1 MQYPELGDKR
11 QGAKAKGGE
20 AEHCAIARGMPGDRP
35 TPGTVAMAAPS
46 LVLGASAE
54 AGAPQLIGPAIARPG
69 ASDIADG
76 TRVARS
82 SAATMTNGSGNGKVL
97 SGVRETGRM
106 VSLALESLRQLAVKG
121 LPVGEFL
128 DQCWFL
134 ARVTTVPLIL
144 VSIPFGMVI
153 ALEVGSLLQQ
163 IGAQSQLGAAMV
175 LAVVREQ
182 APVATALL
190 IAGAGGSAMCAD
202 LGARRI
208 RDEISAM
215 EVMGVN
221 PLHRLVL
228 PRLLAATV
236 VAVLLDAVVSVAGIA
251 GGWYFGTHSI
261 HVTSSSFF
269 ATFSELSQLADLAI
283 ALLKAAVFGFIAA
296 MVACY
301 KGMYAKGGPKGVGDA
316 VNQAVVITF
325 ILAFFVN
332 FVLTVLYF
340 NFVPQKSI

>member
-1 MQYPELGDKR
+1 V
-11 QGAKAKGGE
+11 A
-20 AEHCAIARGMPGDRP
+20 
-35 TPGTVAMAAPS
+35 TVSGTA
-46 LVLGASAE
+46 
-54 AGAPQLIGPAIARPG
+54 
-69 ASDIADG
+69 
-76 TRVARS
+76 
-82 SAATMTNGSGNGKVL
+82 TNGRPVAVSPAPPKVRRADRGKVAWAL
-97 SGVRETGRM
+97 RETGNM
-106 VSLALESLRQLAVKG
+106 FAIALEAIRQLFTRG
-121 LPVGEFL
+121 LPLGEFF

-134 ARVTTVPLIL
+134 ARVTTLPLIL

-153 ALEVGSLLQQ
+153 ALEVGSLLSQ

-202 LGARRI
+202 LGSRRI

-221 PLHRLVL
+221 PIHRLVL

-236 VAVLLDAVVSVAGIA
+236 VAVLLDAVVSVAGIL
-251 GGWYFGTHSI
+251 GGLWFGVHSV
-261 HVTSSSFF
+261 HVTQSSFF
-269 ATFSELSQLADLAI
+269 ATFSELAQLWDLGI
-283 ALLKAAVFGFIAA
+283 ALFKAAIFGFLAA

-301 KGMYAKGGPKGVGDA
+301 KGMFAKGGAKGVGDA

-325 ILAFFVN
+325 VLSFFVN
-332 FVLTVLYF
+332 FVLTIFYF
-340 NFVPQKSI
+340 NFIPQKAI

>member
-1 MQYPELGDKR
+1 M
-11 QGAKAKGGE
+11 
-20 AEHCAIARGMPGDRP
+20 
-35 TPGTVAMAAPS
+35 
-46 LVLGASAE
+46 
-54 AGAPQLIGPAIARPG
+54 
-69 ASDIADG
+69 
-76 TRVARS
+76 
-82 SAATMTNGSGNGKVL
+82 
-97 SGVRETGRM
+97 RETGNM
-106 VSLALESLRQLAVKG
+106 FALAAESLRQLPLKG
-121 LPVGEFL
+121 LPVTEFF

-134 ARVTTVPLIL
+134 ARVTTLPLIL

-202 LGARRI
+202 LGSRRI

-228 PRLLAATV
+228 PRLLAATL

-251 GGWYFGTHSI
+251 GGLWFGVHSV
-261 HVTSSSFF
+261 HVTQSSFF
-269 ATFSELSQLADLAI
+269 ATFSELSQLADLAM
-283 ALLKAAVFGFIAA
+283 ALFKAAVFGFISA

-316 VNQAVVITF
+316 VNQAVVVTF

-332 FVLTVLYF
+332 FVLTVFYF
-340 NFVPQKSI
+340 NFIPQKGI

>member
-1 MQYPELGDKR
+1 MSIDGHPVRGNGPGRTARPVSPRPPRTAGGVSQTWPFDRFLGLV
-11 QGAKAKGGE
+11 QETGNMF
-20 AEHCAIARGMPGDRP
+20 AIALD
-35 TPGTVAMAAPS
+35 A
-46 LVLGASAE
+46 
-54 AGAPQLIGPAIARPG
+54 
-69 ASDIADG
+69 
-76 TRVARS
+76 
-82 SAATMTNGSGNGKVL
+82 
-97 SGVRETGRM
+97 
-106 VSLALESLRQLAVKG
+106 LRQLFRRG
-121 LPVGEFL
+121 LPISEFF

-134 ARVTTVPLIL
+134 ARVTTLPLIL

-202 LGARRI
+202 LGSRRT

-215 EVMGVN
+215 EVMGIN
-221 PLHRLVL
+221 PVHRLVL
-228 PRLLAATV
+228 PRLVAATV

-251 GGWYFGTHSI
+251 GGLFFGEHSV
-261 HVTSSSFF
+261 HVTQSSFF
-269 ATFSELSQLADLAI
+269 ASFDELAQLADLGI
-283 ALLKAAVFGFIAA
+283 ALFKAAVFGFLAA

-301 KGMYAKGGPKGVGDA
+301 KGMFAKGGPKGVGDA

-325 ILAFFVN
+325 VLAFFVN
-332 FVLTVLYF
+332 FVITIFYF
-340 NFVPQKSI
+340 NFIPQKSL

>member
-1 MQYPELGDKR
+1 
-11 QGAKAKGGE
+11 
-20 AEHCAIARGMPGDRP
+20 MPK
-35 TPGTVAMAAPS
+35 
-46 LVLGASAE
+46 E
-54 AGAPQLIGPAIARPG
+54 AGSGEPVATVGAGRVEARDAGPYVPSVLPR
-69 ASDIADG
+69 G
-76 TRVARS
+76 TRRRPADPPFEKILSFVGDLGTMVA
-82 SAATMTNGSGNGKVL
+82 T
-97 SGVRETGRM
+97 
-106 VSLALESLRQLAVKG
+106 ALEALRLG
-121 LPVGEFL
+121 LRRGVPVGEFF

-202 LGARRI
+202 LGSRRI

-215 EVMGVN
+215 EVMGVQ

-228 PRLLAATV
+228 PRLLAAAV
-236 VAVLLDAVVSVAGIA
+236 VAVLLDGVVSVAGIA
-251 GGWYFGTHSI
+251 GGLYFGVHTI
-261 HVTSSSFF
+261 HITSSSFF
-269 ATFSELSQLADLAI
+269 ATFGELSQPADLWI
-283 ALLKAAVFGFIAA
+283 ALFKAATFGFIAA
-296 MVACY
+296 MVACH
-301 KGMYAKGGPKGVGDA
+301 KGLTAKGGPKGVGDA
-316 VNQAVVITF
+316 VNQAVVVTF

-340 NFVPQKSI
+340 NFVPQKGL

>member
-1 MQYPELGDKR
+1 MSDPAGGDQR
-11 QGAKAKGGE
+11 RTGGAPTAVTP
-20 AEHCAIARGMPGDRP
+20 AIAPTTATLPAPGPGNGDRP
-35 TPGTVAMAAPS
+35 SVLPRVPVDRGPVFPKASRLLDEIGTMFASSFEA
-46 LVLGASAE
+46 LRLG
-54 AGAPQLIGPAIARPG
+54 
-69 ASDIADG
+69 
-76 TRVARS
+76 V
-82 SAATMTNGSGNGKVL
+82 K
-97 SGVRETGRM
+97 SGVPM
-106 VSLALESLRQLAVKG
+106 A
-121 LPVGEFL
+121 EFF

-134 ARVTTVPLIL
+134 ARVTTLPLIL

-202 LGARRI
+202 LGSRRI

-228 PRLLAATV
+228 PRLLATTL
-236 VAVLLDAVVSVAGIA
+236 VAVLLDGVVSVAGIA
-251 GGWYFGTHSI
+251 GGLFFGTHTI
-261 HVTSSSFF
+261 HITASSFF
-269 ATFSELSQLADLAI
+269 ATFNELSQLADLWM
-283 ALLKAAVFGFIAA
+283 ALFKAAVFGFIAA
-296 MVACY
+296 MVACH
-301 KGMYAKGGPKGVGDA
+301 KGMTAKGGPKGVGDA

-325 ILAFFVN
+325 VLAFFVN
-332 FVLTVLYF
+332 FVLTIVYF
-340 NFVPQKSI
+340 NFIPQRGV

>member
-1 MQYPELGDKR
+1 MSIGSHPLRGNG
-11 QGAKAKGGE
+11 QG
-20 AEHCAIARGMPGDRP
+20 R
-35 TPGTVAMAAPS
+35 T
-46 LVLGASAE
+46 
-54 AGAPQLIGPAIARPG
+54 ARPV
-69 ASDIADG
+69 SPRPPR
-76 TRVARS
+76 TV
-82 SAATMTNGSGNGKVL
+82 GKVSESWPFDRL
-97 SGVRETGRM
+97 LGLVQETGNM
-106 VSLALESLRQLAVKG
+106 FAIGLDALRQLFRRG
-121 LPVGEFL
+121 LPISEFF

-134 ARVTTVPLIL
+134 ARVTTLPLIL

-202 LGARRI
+202 LGSRRT

-215 EVMGVN
+215 EVMGIN
-221 PLHRLVL
+221 PVHRLVL
-228 PRLLAATV
+228 PRLVAATL

-251 GGWYFGTHSI
+251 GGLFFGEHSV
-261 HVTSSSFF
+261 HVTQSSFF
-269 ATFSELSQLADLAI
+269 ASFDELAQLADLGI
-283 ALLKAAVFGFIAA
+283 ALFKAAVFGFLAA

-301 KGMYAKGGPKGVGDA
+301 KGMFAKGGPKGVGDA

-325 ILAFFVN
+325 VLAFFVN
-332 FVLTVLYF
+332 FIMTIFYF
-340 NFVPQKSI
+340 NFIPQKSL

>member
-1 MQYPELGDKR
+1 LDGEQVPELGRVPESLEGGRRCRK
-11 QGAKAKGGE
+11 GATAPLSRE
-20 AEHCAIARGMPGDRP
+20 EMARRLGTTSGRPAAAAVLPRPSRPLTGD
-35 TPGTVAMAAPS
+35 GKV
-46 LVLGASAE
+46 ASA
-54 AGAPQLIGPAIARPG
+54 
-69 ASDIADG
+69 
-76 TRVARS
+76 
-82 SAATMTNGSGNGKVL
+82 
-97 SGVRETGRM
+97 VRETGNM
-106 VSLALESLRQLAVKG
+106 FATAFEALRQAPLKG
-121 LPVGEFL
+121 IPVAEFF

-134 ARVTTVPLIL
+134 ARVTTLPLIL
-144 VSIPFGMVI
+144 LSIPFGMVI

-202 LGARRI
+202 LGSRRI

-236 VAVLLDAVVSVAGIA
+236 VAILLDAVVSVAGIA
-251 GGWYFGTHSI
+251 GGWWFGTHAI
-261 HVTSSSFF
+261 HITSSSFF
-269 ATFSELSQLADLAI
+269 ATFGELSQLADLGI
-283 ALLKAAVFGFIAA
+283 ALLKAGIFGFIAA

-301 KGMYAKGGPKGVGDA
+301 KGLYCKSGPKGVGDA
-316 VNQAVVITF
+316 VNQAVVVTF
-325 ILAFFVN
+325 ILSFFVN
-332 FVLTVLYF
+332 FLLTVFYF
-340 NFVPQKSI
+340 NFIPQKGI